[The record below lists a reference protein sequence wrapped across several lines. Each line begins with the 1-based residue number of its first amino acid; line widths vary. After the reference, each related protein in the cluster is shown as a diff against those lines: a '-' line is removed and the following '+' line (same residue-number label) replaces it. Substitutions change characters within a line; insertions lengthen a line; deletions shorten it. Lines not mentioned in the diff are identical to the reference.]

1 MKIFVQIASYRDPQL
16 IITIEDLLNKADR
29 PEIFN
34 FGICWQYDDKENIN
48 IYDNNSKFRVK
59 KYHFSESQGLG
70 WARSVTN
77 SLYDGEELVLQL
89 DSHHRFLKGWDSLML
104 EDFNQAR
111 RMSFKPIL
119 TTYLTPFQPEEME
132 FNEIPCLM
140 SQYEFS
146 DQKLLMNRPSY
157 ILDYK
162 SRFQVIRSRTISAH
176 FFLTFGKFT
185 QEVPYDPD
193 IYFGGYVEE
202 TSLSVR
208 AFTHGYDFYSPYRQ
222 YIWHEYTRKGRPKHW
237 EDHTQ
242 SSSTGKIAGD
252 RDTFARNKVRQLFG
266 QENHNIEIGKYG
278 IGSIRSLH
286 DYEIYA
292 GIDFKRCRIQ
302 DYTLAVK
309 EPPNPN
315 DWENNF
321 ISNNFIFECEW
332 DIDFLKKYNFENPI
346 LLTFGIHDKYSNEIF
361 RKDFRIENEEDLDY
375 VLLLKNKFKV
385 NMYSD
390 KWPRK
395 FVMYLQDKNGSWS
408 DRYEKKL
415 DVSIILDK

>member
-1 MKIFVQIASYRDPQL
+1 
-16 IITIEDLLNKADR
+16 
-29 PEIFN
+29 
-34 FGICWQYDDKENIN
+34 
-48 IYDNNSKFRVK
+48 
-59 KYHFSESQGLG
+59 
-70 WARSVTN
+70 
-77 SLYDGEELVLQL
+77 
-89 DSHHRFLKGWDSLML
+89 ML

-119 TTYLTPFQPEEME
+119 TTYLTPFQPEETE

-162 SRFQVIRSRTISAH
+162 SKFQVIRSRTISAH
-176 FFLTFGKFT
+176 FFLTFGEFI

-252 RDTFARNKVRQLFG
+252 RDIFARNKVRQLFD
-266 QENHNIEIGKYG
+266 QENHNIEIGQYG
-278 IGSIRSLH
+278 LGSVRSLH

-292 GIDFKRCRIQ
+292 GIDFKKCRIQ
-302 DYTLAVK
+302 DYTLAVS

-315 DWENNF
+315 DWKNNF
-321 ISNNFIFECEW
+321 ISNNFKFQCEW
-332 DIDFLKKYNFENPI
+332 GIDFFKKNNFKNPTILTLGVQDKYN
-346 LLTFGIHDKYSNEIF
+346 NELF
-361 RKDFRIENEEDLDY
+361 RKDFRIENEDDY
-375 VLLLKNKFKV
+375 EYVKLIKNTYDI
-385 NMYSD
+385 NMYSE

-395 FVMYLQDKNGSWS
+395 FVMYLQDKNGTWS